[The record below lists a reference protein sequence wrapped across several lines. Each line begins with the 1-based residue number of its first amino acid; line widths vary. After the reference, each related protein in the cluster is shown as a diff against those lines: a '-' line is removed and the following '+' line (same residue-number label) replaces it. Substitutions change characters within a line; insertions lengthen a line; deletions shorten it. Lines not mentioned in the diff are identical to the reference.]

1 MMFLF
6 LLGAAVIFLLYMLLF
21 NWRLLGAL
29 IGGIIAIGIT
39 FAVGFGAL
47 ILLLAVLSG

>member
-6 LLGAAVIFLLYMLLF
+6 LLGAAVIFLLYCILC

-29 IGGIIAIGIT
+29 IMGVIGIGVV
-39 FAVGFGAL
+39 FAVGLGAL
-47 ILLLAVLSG
+47 ILLMSLAA